1 MIKTVI
7 KCDGIG
13 CSAILGKDN
22 GIAIKGNVYVVDP
35 DQQHNDGIGGGLIGD
50 SSGSNVHHYCLNCL
64 AKILGIKTSTNRSI
78 DQLYDLEKIGKNN
91 RHYTL
96 CGS

>member
-22 GIAIKGNVYVVDP
+22 GIAIAGNVHVVDP
-35 DQQHNDGIGGGLIGD
+35 DQHHNDGIGGGLIGD

-64 AKILGIKTSTNRSI
+64 AKILGIQTTEK
-78 DQLYDLEKIGKNN
+78 LEFDIEKYAKKQKPVEKGE
-91 RHYTL
+91 RFL
-96 CGS
+96 M